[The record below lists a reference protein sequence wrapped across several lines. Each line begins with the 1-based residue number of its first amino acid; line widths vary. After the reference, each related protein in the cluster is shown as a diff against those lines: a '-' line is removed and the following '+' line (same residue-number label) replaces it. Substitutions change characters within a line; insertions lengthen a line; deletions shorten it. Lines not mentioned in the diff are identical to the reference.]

1 MRLSLFI
8 YKKTI
13 FEINNDIIKNYITD
27 EHINNTCSI
36 LEILINI
43 YNLII
48 EKLIIKVDLIELIK
62 IADTDLQKIMGKIIK
77 HTIDCNSLTH
87 TQYILSFINYYKG
100 NFLIEHL
107 EIFIRKLKKNPNI
120 VLNNLEQ
127 ELIQNDISLHN
138 PHKSITNLFIN
149 LDSSQS

>member
-1 MRLSLFI
+1 MCNHNEYYVLCNRDSMNHVMKGNIGLFI
-8 YKKTI
+8 QQAYRVVA
-13 FEINNDIIKNYITD
+13 N
-27 EHINNTCSI
+27 
-36 LEILINI
+36 
-43 YNLII
+43 NLII

-127 ELIQNDISLHN
+127 KLIQNNISLHN
-138 PHKSITNLFIN
+138 PHKSITNLFIQ
-149 LDSSQS
+149 LDSSQ